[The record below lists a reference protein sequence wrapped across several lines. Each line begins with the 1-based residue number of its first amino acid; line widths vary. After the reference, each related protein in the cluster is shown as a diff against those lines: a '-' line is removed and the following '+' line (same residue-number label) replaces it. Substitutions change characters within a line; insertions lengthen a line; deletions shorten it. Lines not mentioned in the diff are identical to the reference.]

1 MDRSSRPGRPLGV
14 TLAILASALL
24 FGILPL
30 TQLSI
35 PLIIQARM
43 AQIDLGDGQAP
54 VFAGGNFEGVS
65 DVQSL
70 IQFLLA
76 VIFIGV
82 CISAWI
88 GRPPRI
94 RIIMATGVIVLTVLQ
109 FLFVIVPRVATQPD
123 FQQGITSGDGL
134 LRTAAITQFA
144 ISMLVALYVVWYL
157 NRAPARA
164 FFRGYYLADEQSPA
178 KTT

>member
-1 MDRSSRPGRPLGV
+1 M
-14 TLAILASALL
+14 LL

-35 PLIIQARM
+35 PLIIQSRM
-43 AQIDLGDGQAP
+43 AQIDLGTGEGP

-65 DVQSL
+65 DIQSF
-70 IQFLLA
+70 IQFLFT

-82 CISAWI
+82 CIAAWI

-94 RIIMATGVIVLTVLQ
+94 RIIMTAGVILSTALQ
-109 FLFVIVPRVATQPD
+109 FLFVIIPRLATQPD

-134 LRTAAITQFA
+134 IRAATLIQFV
-144 ISMLVALYVVWYL
+144 ISMLVSLYVVWYL

-164 FFRGYYLADEQSPA
+164 FFRGYYLPDELTVEKA
-178 KTT
+178 T